1 MPEIALFLLLLAANG
16 SPVAVRALLG
26 ERLRAPLDAGLT
38 LRDGG
43 RLLGPSKTLIGA
55 VSALLTTTLLA
66 PLFGLPWTIGALI
79 GAFAMLGD
87 ALSSFAKRRLGM
99 APGAMALGIDQ
110 VPESLLPML
119 VCKPLL
125 GLGWWQVLGL
135 TLAFTVANPLISQL
149 MYRLGVRHHPH

>member
-1 MPEIALFLLLLAANG
+1 MHEIALFLLLLAANG

-26 ERLRAPLDAGLT
+26 GRLRTPLDAGLK
-38 LRDGG
+38 LRDGR
-43 RLLGPSKTLIGA
+43 RLLGPSKTVIGVIGA
-55 VSALLTTTLLA
+55 ILTTMLLA
-66 PLFGLPWTIGALI
+66 PLFGQPWTIGALI

-135 TLAFTVANPLISQL
+135 TLAFTIANPLISQL
-149 MYRLGVRHHPH
+149 FYRLGVRHHPH